1 MGYQKAVAGSGIG
14 ARSAGG
20 KVDARREIQPF
31 SMEAGAIRHI
41 KNDPAVFVH
50 YVCETLAVG

>member
-1 MGYQKAVAGSGIG
+1 
-14 ARSAGG
+14 
-20 KVDARREIQPF
+20 
-31 SMEAGAIRHI
+31 MEAGAIRHI